1 LQILFKRR
9 PESIARLL
17 AAICCVVFSSGWA
30 ASEEDDHFRV
40 ENRHIKVHVNADGSS
55 VTDIYEV
62 TTLLTETGI
71 DWFGKETVTF
81 STSRESLDIVDA
93 FTQYPDG
100 QRFVLDERAIR
111 LVEADNA
118 QDSDTFSD
126 EKSSVVSG

>member
-1 LQILFKRR
+1 
-9 PESIARLL
+9 
-17 AAICCVVFSSGWA
+17 VVFSSGWA